1 MDDFFKPPL
10 EYLALAWA
18 SITVLWLMVLGYR
31 GVIANRE
38 EDQLYLAKGEEHMLV
53 EQQAIV
59 GTLVK
64 LSKPLWVLGILSGV
78 LLVAMVGFWLWQGMQ
93 PTHL

>member
-18 SITVLWLMVLGYR
+18 SITVLWLLVLGYR

-53 EQQAIV
+53 EQQAV
-59 GTLVK
+59 AGTLIK
-64 LSKPLWVLGILSGV
+64 LSKPLWVLGILSG
-78 LLVAMVGFWLWQGMQ
+78 LLLITMICFWLWQGMQ
-93 PTHL
+93 SNHL

>member
-10 EYLALAWA
+10 EYLAFAWA
-18 SITVLWLMVLGYR
+18 SITLLWLLVLGYR
-31 GVIANRE
+31 GVIATRE

-53 EQQAIV
+53 EQQVVA

-78 LLVAMVGFWLWQGMQ
+78 LLIAMIGFWLWQGMQ
-93 PTHL
+93 ANNL

>member
-1 MDDFFKPPL
+1 MDDFLKPPL
-10 EYLALAWA
+10 EYLAFAWA
-18 SITVLWLMVLGYR
+18 LITVVWLLVLGYR
-31 GVIANRE
+31 GVIATRE

-53 EQQAIV
+53 EQQAVV

-78 LLVAMVGFWLWQGMQ
+78 LLIAMIGFWLWQGMQ
-93 PTHL
+93 ANHL